1 MFTLVR
7 RGLRTVRRRIRK
19 ESSGEGPSALARVW
33 IVLLI
38 AFAVIFTS
46 FLFPMAHVFAPPSAP
61 MVGDIASEDIIAPFD
76 FPVYKS
82 DEELEFEIRQ
92 VLTSLPAVV
101 IYDEERVDSMI
112 RALDRFIQVA
122 DSIKHRIKNVVRAA
136 DRLRVFYPQF
146 KEAALQ
152 RLVAADS
159 IGVVHRV
166 IRESLLDRY
175 LVGVAEAD
183 TIVPQGYPTVQ
194 IKRSD
199 RAATYAADQIIG
211 LARARLELNEDLA
224 AHGEPHKIGGQWLS
238 EIAQLFLAV
247 NLQFSPEETTM
258 RRESALNSISPVRTW
273 FRAGQRIVAKN
284 EPVTR
289 THIEWLNALAQH
301 RSESGTKAG
310 LFQYLLPI
318 FARLLFVSF
327 VYLTFLWAVYLLRG
341 KNEFRLDRI
350 LPLLMIVVGSVAT
363 AYLITEQA
371 GLSLYLAPIA
381 AGVILAAILFD
392 LETAV
397 LVTLTEAV
405 LFGII
410 YEFNFEF
417 SFIVTVSGLVA
428 AFTMRAVKK
437 RSDFYRGALYLAVA
451 ITATA
456 FLLESLRFSSGEVIL
471 QQCGYAL
478 INAAAS
484 SFLAMATLP
493 LFESLFNFTTNITL
507 LELSDMNHPLL
518 KRLALESPGTYHHSL
533 VIGSLCEAA
542 AETIGANALLARIGA
557 YYHDIGK
564 MEIPDY
570 FVENQVGVRSRHEE
584 LSPSM
589 SAIVIKSHIA
599 RGRELADENDLPDKI
614 IAFIEE
620 HHGTS
625 LMSFFYSKAK
635 ELHPD
640 DEVSEAEFRYPGP
653 RPQSKETAIL
663 MLADSVEAASRTLED
678 PKPARIRN
686 LIRKLINDKFQQG
699 QLAESN
705 LTLADLQGIEDAFA
719 KVLMGA
725 FHSRVDYPKHE
736 EEKTL

>member
-1 MFTLVR
+1 M
-7 RGLRTVRRRIRK
+7 RTVRRRFRK
-19 ESSGEGPSALARVW
+19 ESTGETPSAMARFW
-33 IVLLI
+33 IVLLLI
-38 AFAVIFTS
+38 FAIVFTS

-61 MVGDIASEDIIAPFD
+61 MLGDIAPEDIIAPFD

-82 DEELEFEIRQ
+82 DEEIEFETRQ
-92 VLTSLPAVV
+92 TLTSLPAVV
-101 IYDEERVDSMI
+101 LYDEQKVDSVF
-112 RALDRFIQVA
+112 RALDRFFSVA
-122 DSIKHRIKNVVRAA
+122 DSIKLRVKNVTRAA
-136 DRLRVFYPQF
+136 DRLRVFYPQI

-152 RLVAADS
+152 RLMAAES
-159 IGVVHRV
+159 LSVVKRV
-166 IRESLLDRY
+166 IRESLIDRF
-175 LVGVAEAD
+175 LVGVAETD
-183 TIVPQGYPTVQ
+183 TIVPTGYPIVQ
-194 IKRSD
+194 IRRGEQKS
-199 RAATYAADQIIG
+199 TYAADQIIG
-211 LARARLELNEDLA
+211 LQEARQTLSEDIADHAAPHRLSGGWLVDLA
-224 AHGEPHKIGGQWLS
+224 QN
-238 EIAQLFLAV
+238 FLVA
-247 NLQFSPEETTM
+247 NLHYSAEETAKQ
-258 RRESALNSISPVRTW
+258 RESALNSLSSVRTW

-289 THIEWLNALAQH
+289 THIEWLNALAEH

-318 FARLLFVSF
+318 LARLLFVAF

-341 KNEFRLDRI
+341 RAQFRLDRI
-350 LPLLMIVVGSVAT
+350 VPLLLIVMTTIAA

-371 GLSLYLAPIA
+371 NLSMYLVPIA
-381 AGVILAAILFD
+381 AGVILAAILYD

-410 YEFNFEF
+410 YEFNFEY
-417 SFIVTVSGLVA
+417 SFIAIASGLVA

-437 RSDFYRGALYLAVA
+437 RSDFYRGALYLALA

-456 FLLESLRFSSGEVIL
+456 FLLESLRFSSAEIIL
-471 QQCGYAL
+471 RQCGFAL

-484 SFLAMATLP
+484 SFIAMATLP
-493 LFESLFNFTTNITL
+493 LFESLFSFTTNITL

-542 AETIGANALLARIGA
+542 AEAIGANALLARIGA

-589 SAIVIKSHIA
+589 SAIVIKSHIT
-599 RGRELADENDLPDKI
+599 RGRELAEENDLPDKI

-625 LMSFFYSKAK
+625 LMSYFYNKAK

-640 DEVSEAEFRYPGP
+640 EEISDTEFRYPGP
-653 RPQSKETAIL
+653 RPQSKETAVL

-699 QLAESN
+699 QLSESN

-725 FHSRVDYPKHE
+725 FHSRIDYPKRE
-736 EEKTL
+736 EEKAK

>member
-33 IVLLI
+33 IVLLV

-82 DEELEFEIRQ
+82 DEELEFETRQ

-101 IYDEERVDSMI
+101 VYDEQRVDSTI
-112 RALDRFIQVA
+112 RGLDRFIQVA
-122 DSIKHRIKNVVRAA
+122 DSIKHRIKNVARAA

-152 RLVAADS
+152 RLMAADS

-211 LARARLELNEDLA
+211 LARARLELKEDLA

-238 EIAQLFLAV
+238 DLAQPFLAA
-247 NLQFSPEETTM
+247 NLQFSPEETTK
-258 RRESALNSISPVRTW
+258 RRESALNSISTVRTW

-350 LPLLMIVVGSVAT
+350 LPLLIIVVGSVAT

-371 GLSLYLAPIA
+371 GLSLYLVPIA

-456 FLLESLRFSSGEVIL
+456 FLLEALRFSSSEVIL

-599 RGRELADENDLPDKI
+599 RGRELAEENDLPDKI

-640 DEVSEAEFRYPGP
+640 EEISEAEFRYPGP

-725 FHSRVDYPKHE
+725 FHSRVDYPKRE